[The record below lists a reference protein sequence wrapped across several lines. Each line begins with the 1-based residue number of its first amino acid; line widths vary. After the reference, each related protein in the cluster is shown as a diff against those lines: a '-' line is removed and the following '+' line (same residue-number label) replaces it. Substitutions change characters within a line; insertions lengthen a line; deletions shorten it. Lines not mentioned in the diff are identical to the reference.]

1 MKRAK
6 TIMKRLREDTEY
18 QKFFQAAMD
27 KFKINT
33 PADLKDPAKKKEF
46 FDYVDNNYK
55 AKSEITETNKN
66 MKATEF
72 KKLIR
77 EEVRK
82 VLKENT
88 MLMRDPSVKAKVD
101 AVIGTLKGID
111 VDGETMEYIIKEV
124 GMEDQ
129 MQHQLTPG
137 GIREQ
142 DNDYGVSF
150 AYMKPYTQDLQQAIR
165 TLQVLNDKIETDGPL
180 SEDIVDALESLE
192 GLYNKIKQA
201 R

>member
-111 VDGETMEYIIKEV
+111 VDGETMQFILKEV
-124 GMEDQ
+124 GMEEQ

-137 GIREQ
+137 GIREAEYAV
-142 DNDYGVSF
+142 DYKYMMPF
-150 AYMKPYTQDLQQAIR
+150 AQELARSLKALYMLY
-165 TLQVLNDKIETDGPL
+165 DKIEQKGPA
-180 SEDIVDALESLE
+180 SEELADALESLE

>member
-27 KFKINT
+27 RFKINT

-55 AKSEITETNKN
+55 AKSEITET
-66 MKATEF
+66 TRF

-82 VLKENT
+82 SLKEWGMNT
-88 MLMRDPSVKAKVD
+88 SYNLS
-101 AVIGTLKGID
+101 G
-111 VDGETMEYIIKEV
+111 KEV
-124 GMEDQ
+124 
-129 MQHQLTPG
+129 
-137 GIREQ
+137 
-142 DNDYGVSF
+142 
-150 AYMKPYTQDLQQAIR
+150 A
-165 TLQVLNDKIETDGPL
+165 L
-180 SEDIVDALESLE
+180 SNEILDFLE
-192 GLYNKIKQA
+192 GRKVIKPNDAQRIHPELASFLKTKI
-201 R
+201 

>member
-72 KKLIR
+72 RKLIR

-82 VLKENT
+82 V
-88 MLMRDPSVKAKVD
+88 VK
-101 AVIGTLKGID
+101 
-111 VDGETMEYIIKEV
+111 
-124 GMEDQ
+124 
-129 MQHQLTPG
+129 
-137 GIREQ
+137 EQ
-142 DNDYGVSF
+142 DDDYGVSF
-150 AYMKPYTQDLQQAIR
+150 AYMKPYIKDISR
-165 TLQVLNDKIETDGPL
+165 VIKTLQILNDRIETDGPL
-180 SEDIVDALESLE
+180 SEDIVDALELLE
-192 GLYNKIKQA
+192 ALYKKIDKA
-201 R
+201 K